1 LNDVQSNTTVNTPAS
16 TAGQKFSPKVIA
28 SKCSHS
34 FLPRTCTS
42 LYPCTIC
49 GELLT
54 KKEVGQIVE
63 YGHIYSNNK
72 CTVCGFER
80 KGSIEFSGNFFAL
93 NQPITIDI
101 SLMTEDKEIEIY
113 PCITLYK
120 EVNGNW
126 QPYSGIDVGEFFALE
141 ATHGEWVISNGI
153 AYGRYDYM
161 SNTILKTNPNALVET
176 DFGPARLIR
185 RFKLSIS
192 EPGTYKVDVL
202 DGPNDSKKV
211 SGQTHYYIINT
222 Y

>member
-1 LNDVQSNTTVNTPAS
+1 MNDVQSNTTVNTPAS

-54 KKEVGQIVE
+54 KKEV
-63 YGHIYSNNK
+63 
-72 CTVCGFER
+72 
-80 KGSIEFSGNFFAL
+80 
-93 NQPITIDI
+93 
-101 SLMTEDKEIEIY
+101 
-113 PCITLYK
+113 
-120 EVNGNW
+120 NGNW
-126 QPYSGIDVGEFFALE
+126 QPYSGINVGEFFALE